1 MGLDDDGY
9 TRPPNP
15 DKYLAGD
22 PSRRLVK
29 QVRSDLA
36 RYGIKPQKQLWR
48 MTWQWAHQVQAS
60 YIWSKRK
67 MWPAA
72 NEVAAQYVFLLLK
85 DMQTN
90 HLLKLPYRAGQCVP
104 QSVADHLAVCL
115 PQPVRLSLEHDDTH
129 ATATLPIP
137 PEDPGVREGERPGDN
152 RPDPGT
158 HAEVLV
164 IE

>member
-36 RYGIKPQKQLWR
+36 QYGIKPQKNLWR

-60 YIWSKRK
+60 YICSKRK

-72 NEVAAQYVFLLLK
+72 NEIAAQYLFLLLK
-85 DMQTN
+85 DMQAN

-104 QSVADHLAVCL
+104 QSVANHLAVPKGCAYRG
-115 PQPVRLSLEHDDTH
+115 PQRRVNVADRAS
-129 ATATLPIP
+129 
-137 PEDPGVREGERPGDN
+137 RE
-152 RPDPGT
+152 PGT
-158 HAEVLV
+158 SACRQEPSDVGRSQTDERDAAE
-164 IE
+164 